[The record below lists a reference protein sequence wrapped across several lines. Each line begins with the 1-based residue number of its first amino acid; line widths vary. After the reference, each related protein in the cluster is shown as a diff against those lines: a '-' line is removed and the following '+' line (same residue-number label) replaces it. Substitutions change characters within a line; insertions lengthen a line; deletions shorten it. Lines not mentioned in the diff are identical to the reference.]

1 MTAARKPSVPD
12 DVKDLVAEVE
22 AGARS
27 PKGAVSKNI
36 LFSFL

>member
-1 MTAARKPSVPD
+1 MTAASKPSVPD

-27 PKGAVSKNI
+27 PVGAVSKI
-36 LFSFL
+36 FCSSFL